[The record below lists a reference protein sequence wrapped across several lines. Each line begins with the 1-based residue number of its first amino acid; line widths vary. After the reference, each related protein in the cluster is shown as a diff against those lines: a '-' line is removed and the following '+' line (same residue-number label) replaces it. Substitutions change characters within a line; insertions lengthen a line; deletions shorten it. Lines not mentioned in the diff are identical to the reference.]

1 LVLYTIMSI
10 NHIQNLNN
18 IISKNYTFNDFID
31 SEEDNDDKENNNP
44 SMFNSFALLNQT
56 KSKVLS
62 SQTYTFIHHKM
73 NKYIIKHNS
82 DNYQKP
88 ILKRS
93 STQYF

>member
-1 LVLYTIMSI
+1 MSI

-82 DNYQKP
+82 DNFKKP

>member
-1 LVLYTIMSI
+1 MSI

>member
-1 LVLYTIMSI
+1 MSI

-31 SEEDNDDKENNNP
+31 SEEDNDDKENKENKENNNP
-44 SMFNSFALLNQT
+44 SMFNSFTLLNQT